1 MLICLE
7 FGLSLLLVNA
17 SALACLEVGAP
28 VLVCFEYD
36 LSSLLGAN
44 GLDIAFLD
52 CLGVY
57 TSVLVCLEA

>member
-1 MLICLE
+1 M
-7 FGLSLLLVNA
+7 SA

-28 VLVCFEYD
+28 VLVCFEFD
-36 LSSLLGAN
+36 LSSLLGVI
-44 GLDIAFLD
+44 GLDIAFLG

>member
-1 MLICLE
+1 M
-7 FGLSLLLVNA
+7 LLVTA

-28 VLVCFEYD
+28 VLVCFEYE

-44 GLDIAFLD
+44 GRVIAFLD
-52 CLGVY
+52 GLEAY